1 MNKFREH
8 IGQGVAEKN
17 TRRAEASNHWDS
29 VIGGAP
35 KKAQTSRAPKNR
47 LTIMRGGYFRVISM
61 QVRLLPPCQNNGR
74 DVAEFG
80 NARIGKSVIAIHQDA
95 PDNKKSCSD
104 DRGVG
109 YLQVRLLPSRSI
121 NTLATAGFFSHGAGA
136 VCTAVPVKLSIIAGR
151 EEGIGRILYVSN
163 QHQQINRNSSMC
175 IERSMIQCG
184 KKLFQYFMQSVNSN
198 VKAFVRC
205 ASALNSNFQHSSIII
220 IRVARLF
227 PAGGF
232 NETGEAR

>member
-47 LTIMRGGYFRVISM
+47 LTIMRGGYYPEISM

-151 EEGIGRILYVSN
+151 EEGIGQPLYVSDQQLKSQTLVTERN
-163 QHQQINRNSSMC
+163 IIQWANYLTNLPQIVYQHFNVNAL
-175 IERSMIQCG
+175 IQC
-184 KKLFQYFMQSVNSN
+184 V
-198 VKAFVRC
+198 
-205 ASALNSNFQHSSIII
+205 SALNPFSTLKYYYYSGRPSFPGG
-220 IRVARLF
+220 RL
-227 PAGGF
+227 
-232 NETGEAR
+232 